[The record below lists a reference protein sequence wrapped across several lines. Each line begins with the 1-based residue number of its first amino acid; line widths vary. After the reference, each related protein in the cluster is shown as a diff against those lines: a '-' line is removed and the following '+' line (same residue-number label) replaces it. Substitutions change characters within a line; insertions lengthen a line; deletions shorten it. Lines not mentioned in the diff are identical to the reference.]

1 MKPRSENYEVF
12 LYSQSMKQLLLVF
25 IGGGFGSALRFV
37 IGKWLNN
44 SENGIPYGTFAAN
57 IIGSLLIGIIL
68 GLAAKNNTLSENNT
82 LLLATGFC
90 GGFTTF
96 STFAYENHV
105 FLKSGD
111 FTSFAF
117 YTIASFVVGFL
128 AVFAGMYVVKF
139 I

>member
-1 MKPRSENYEVF
+1 
-12 LYSQSMKQLLLVF
+12 MKQLILVF
-25 IGGGFGSALRFV
+25 VGGGFGSALRYL
-37 IGKWLNN
+37 IGKWLNSPN
-44 SENGIPYGTFAAN
+44 DGIPYGTFAAN

-68 GLAAKNNTLSENNT
+68 GLAAKNNSLSENQI

-111 FTSFAF
+111 FTSFAI
-117 YTIASFVVGFL
+117 YTIGSFIVGFL
-128 AVFAGMYVVKF
+128 AVFLGIYLVKS
-139 I
+139 

>member
-1 MKPRSENYEVF
+1 
-12 LYSQSMKQLLLVF
+12 MKQLLLVF
-25 IGGGFGSALRFV
+25 IGGGFGSALRFI

-44 SENGIPYGTFAAN
+44 SETGIPYGTFAAN
-57 IIGSLLIGIIL
+57 IVGSLLIGIIL
-68 GLAAKNNTLSENNT
+68 GLAAKNETLSQSQT

-111 FTSFAF
+111 FTSFAL
-117 YTIASFVVGFL
+117 YTIASFVIGFL
-128 AVFAGMYVVKF
+128 AVFLGLYLFKA
-139 I
+139 